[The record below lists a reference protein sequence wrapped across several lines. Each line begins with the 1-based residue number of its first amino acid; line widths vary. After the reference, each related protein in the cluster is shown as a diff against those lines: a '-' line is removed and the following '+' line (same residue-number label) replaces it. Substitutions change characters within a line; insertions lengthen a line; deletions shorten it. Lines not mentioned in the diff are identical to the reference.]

1 MVLGT
6 HPMFRDSEVVMGTH
20 LMFRAC
26 NATNAGPMSFLLHSS
41 SRLPHSRNIN
51 MTIICRWQNQAE
63 DTIHLHSQLFSRHH
77 SSRPILYVLESF
89 QQNNFC
95 KLLYE
100 QYFIYFYIFFSGA
113 ILNIQ
118 SRLNIHRHN
127 F

>member
-63 DTIHLHSQLFSRHH
+63 HTIHLHSQLFRHH